1 MEKRNHILGS
11 HLTDGKNSQVGGYLK
26 VAEKST
32 AAGMRSAKQS
42 ESCTDHLNHWPGCH
56 ILRCSLRGWALRLRL
71 QRSVLGRGLGLALWG
86 QPEGLR
92 SSTHRERRGTPWQGE
107 PRRRSRPA
115 GEARCHFGG
124 GQEDEGQTATGNSLH
139 QSVHRHLWAL
149 RGWGSSGAGYRW

>member
-71 QRSVLGRGLGLALWG
+71 QRSVLGRGLGLAVWRE
-86 QPEGLR
+86 PKGLR
-92 SSTHRERRGTPWQGE
+92 NSALQVGEWYAKGGEGKPQQRE

-115 GEARCHFGG
+115 GEARCHCW
-124 GQEDEGQTATGNSLH
+124 EGK
-139 QSVHRHLWAL
+139 RR
-149 RGWGSSGAGYRW
+149 RGRLP